1 LSRTP
6 QQERFGVLYAG
17 PFLSYVDRF
26 AIVPLLVPIAQGLDE
41 SLASVTVAATL
52 YFFLYGAMQ
61 PVYGILS
68 DRVGRVRVMR
78 AALVGLGLA
87 SLASAAAPTLGVLV
101 AARAVAGGCSAALL
115 PTALVYIG
123 DRVPFERRQ
132 RLVANVLA
140 MGGMGTALAI
150 LGAGVLAEFASW
162 RLAFVVPAVA
172 APVLALL
179 FARLPESLGSGRRS
193 GAIAQIRS
201 LLARRW
207 VVFLLIFALAEG
219 AVILGFLTFLA
230 PALEGSGES
239 SAVAGLVVAVYGVA
253 TVGGAQAV
261 KRLVGRVPPSAFLLG
276 GGSLLIAA
284 YLVAALSQ
292 DIPGIFIASVL
303 VGIAFSSFH
312 STVQTWA
319 TEVAPDARGTATSL
333 FVTAVFTGAALATF
347 GASGLAAAGRFG
359 ALFLI
364 AGAITVPV
372 VVVGTIAR
380 ARYWTPRAGTG

>member
-1 LSRTP
+1 MTETP
-6 QQERFGVLYAG
+6 QHERLGVLYAG
-17 PFLSYVDRF
+17 PFLSYIDRF
-26 AIVPLLVPIAQGLDE
+26 AIVPLLVPIAHDLDE
-41 SLASVTVAATL
+41 SLASVTLAATL

-68 DRVGRVRVMR
+68 DRIGRVRVMR

-87 SLASAAAPTLGVLV
+87 SIASATAPTLGVLV

-115 PTALVYIG
+115 PTTLVYIG
-123 DRVPFERRQ
+123 DRVAFEHRQ

-150 LGAGVLAEFASW
+150 LGAGVLADAASW

-179 FARLPESLGSGRRS
+179 FARLPESLPSGRHS
-193 GAIAQIRS
+193 GAIALIRS
-201 LLARRW
+201 LLARRS
-207 VVFLLIFALAEG
+207 VVFLLAFGLAEG

-230 PALEGSGES
+230 PALEAQGHS

-253 TVGGAQAV
+253 TVGGAQV
-261 KRLVGRVPPSAFLLG
+261 VRRLVGRVAPALFMLG
-276 GGSLLIAA
+276 GGGALVAA
-284 YLVAALSQ
+284 YLVAALTQ
-292 DIPGIFIASVL
+292 GIAGIFTASVL
-303 VGIAFSSFH
+303 IGIAFSSLH

-319 TEVAPDARGTATSL
+319 TELAPEARGTATSL

-347 GASGLAAAGRFG
+347 GAGGLAAGNHFG
-359 ALFLI
+359 LLFLI
-364 AGAITVPV
+364 AAAITLPV
-372 VVVGTIAR
+372 VVIGAVAR
-380 ARYWTPRAGTG
+380 SRYRAAGP